1 MTKWILRLALL
12 ALLVLG
18 AVWSW
23 HRLFPGPE
31 QVIKKR
37 LVQLAEAASSTGNE
51 GLIPKAARIQR
62 LTSFFTPDVEIT
74 IDMPGQFNA
83 QISGTEDLTR
93 VAAAARSM
101 GSPVKVEL
109 LDVSV
114 TVAPDR
120 NSAEAH
126 MTGTATVP
134 GDRVPQ
140 VQELK
145 AQLRK
150 VNGDWLIYRAETVKT
165 LR

>member
-1 MTKWILRLALL
+1 MTKWILRLALV
-12 ALLVLG
+12 ALLVFG
-18 AVWSW
+18 AFWAW
-23 HRLFPGPE
+23 HALFPGPE

-37 LVQLAEAASSTGNE
+37 LSQLAQAASTTGNE
-51 GLIPKAARIQR
+51 GLIPKAARVQK
-62 LTSFFTPDVEIT
+62 LTTFFTPDVEIT

-83 QISGTEDLTR
+83 QISGTDDLTR

-101 GSPVKVEL
+101 GKPVKVEL
-109 LDVSV
+109 LDVTV
-114 TVAPDR
+114 TLAADL

-126 MTGTATVP
+126 MTGAAIIP
-134 GDRVPQ
+134 GERAPE

-150 VNGDWLIYRAETVKT
+150 INGDWLIYRAQTVRT